1 MTIVSEPGLYSLI
14 LRSRKP
20 EAKALGYQ
28 YPSQAIQD
36 HCKKASKI
44 SQVSDLANMLPVNLL
59 IIPESDVYRLIMRSN
74 LPNAEAFQDWVTEE
88 VLPTIRKTGMYA
100 MPQSLP
106 EALRALAADV
116 CSVLEHTNPTVALA
130 SLDEDERAKES
141 LGRQGETNIISESG
155 LYALVLRSNKPNAKE
170 FARWVRKEVLPSI
183 RKSGM
188 YGMPSDLIFSMQ

>member
-1 MTIVSEPGLYSLI
+1 
-14 LRSRKP
+14 
-20 EAKALGYQ
+20 
-28 YPSQAIQD
+28 
-36 HCKKASKI
+36 
-44 SQVSDLANMLPVNLL
+44 MLPVNLL